1 MRISDW
7 SSDVCSSDLAARL
20 RAERASR
27 SVLPIDGDAWDIARA
42 VAFLASDEA
51 RWITGQTL
59 SVDGGAPLIR
69 PNPQWRSHHSSAKAP
84 RSCTESRRCG
94 NAPEP
99 CSMLTPGS
107 ISKRGRMTAFRSA
120 EHKSELHSLMR
131 ISYAGFGLKTK

>member
-69 PNPQWRSHHSSAKAP
+69 PNPQWRSHRSYAKAP
-84 RSCTESRRCG
+84 TSCTESRRCG
-94 NAPEP
+94 NDPDP
-99 CSMLTPGS
+99 SSMLPPGS
-107 ISKRGRMTAFRSA
+107 ILNRGRQTGIQPNVPPHQCKHR
-120 EHKSELHSLMR
+120 
-131 ISYAGFGLKTK
+131 TTT